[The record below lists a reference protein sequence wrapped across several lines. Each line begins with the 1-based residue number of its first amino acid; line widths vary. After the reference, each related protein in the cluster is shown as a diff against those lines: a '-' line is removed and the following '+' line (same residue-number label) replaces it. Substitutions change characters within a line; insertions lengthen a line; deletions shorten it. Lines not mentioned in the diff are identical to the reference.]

1 MVLKKLL
8 RRINDN
14 TMQRLFLFLNDRA
27 ALKGVEEFDSM
38 IKLMENELKRLKK
51 GTARNEEDSSDE

>member
-1 MVLKKLL
+1 
-8 RRINDN
+8 
-14 TMQRLFLFLNDRA
+14 MQRLFLFLNDRA